1 MRRTGM
7 WVVLGAALTVAI
19 SMTATAASGAV
30 ARSEAKKPIIIGAAM
45 DLTANMAPYDTPAL
59 YAVQLQ
65 VQEDQRR
72 RAASVGASSRSRS
85 ATTS

>member
-1 MRRTGM
+1 MRRTGR
-7 WVVLGAALTVAI
+7 WGVLGAALTVAI

-59 YAVQLQ
+59 YAVQLEAKKINAQ
-65 VQEDQRR
+65 V
-72 RAASVGASSRSRS
+72 ASAVAGSRSRS